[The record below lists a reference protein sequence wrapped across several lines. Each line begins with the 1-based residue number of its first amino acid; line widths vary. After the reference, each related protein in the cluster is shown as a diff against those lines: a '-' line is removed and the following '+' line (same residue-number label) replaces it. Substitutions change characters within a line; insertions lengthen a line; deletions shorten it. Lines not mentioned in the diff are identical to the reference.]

1 MSNILLFESYDNT
14 LYIKKYYDEKSEG
27 FVIIHR
33 AHGLNEL
40 QGNEAIAILLANLGK
55 KIVLLPNEEG
65 IISADADVDDE
76 IWEFKTVKATNL
88 SSAVQGAIRRGKL
101 QSSNILCFINQLYVI
116 ENITKGIYNVVKYD
130 NAEMIQKIA
139 ILFTNGELIEMTR
152 EEVVEKSFVFKFY
165 K

>member
-1 MSNILLFESYDNT
+1 MSNILLFESYNDT

-40 QGNEAIAILLANLGK
+40 QGNETIAMLLAKLGR
-55 KIVLLPNEEG
+55 KIVLLPNEVNSL
-65 IISADADVDDE
+65 SADADMDNE
-76 IWEFKTVKATNL
+76 IWEFKTINATNL

-101 QSSNILCFINQLYVI
+101 QANNILCFINQLYTI

-130 NAEMIQKIA
+130 NTERIEKIA
-139 ILFTNGELIEMTR
+139 ILFVGGELIELTR
-152 EEVVEKSFVFKFY
+152 EEIVEKRFVSKFY